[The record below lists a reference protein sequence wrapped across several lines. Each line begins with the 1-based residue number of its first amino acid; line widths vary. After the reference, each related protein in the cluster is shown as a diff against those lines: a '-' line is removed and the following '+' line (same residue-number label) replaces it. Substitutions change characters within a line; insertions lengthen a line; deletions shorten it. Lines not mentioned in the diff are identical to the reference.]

1 MTLKEFI
8 ETYDKPGSVVLL
20 EGKRKVREEDRDKCI
35 ALGKCLAAR
44 TKYMIFRSGNAAGAD
59 ELFAIGIA
67 SVDRT
72 RMQVITP
79 YSGHRKK
86 KNVAYN
92 TVSLDTINLA
102 AEPKVVY
109 EAKKNKK
116 VERLIDQYVTG
127 SRDRN
132 AMKGAY
138 ILRDTVKVVGAENIP
153 PATFAIFYDD
163 PDHPMSGGTGHTM
176 NVCRENGVP
185 FIDQRVWFE
194 WVKE

>member
-1 MTLKEFI
+1 
-8 ETYDKPGSVVLL
+8 
-20 EGKRKVREEDRDKCI
+20 
-35 ALGKCLAAR
+35 
-44 TKYMIFRSGNAAGAD
+44 MIFRSGNAAGAD